1 MYQLLL
7 PWLEQ
12 AFVLSGGVPNV
23 NCPEMLERSGL
34 LKAFLK
40 EEQKQLQ
47 ALDAL
52 QELTSTMKRPQ
63 SECLSLIYL

>member
-7 PWLEQ
+7 LWCKQ
-12 AFVLSGGVPNV
+12 AFVVSGGVPKV

-40 EEQKQLQ
+40 EEQEQLQ

-52 QELTSTMKRPQ
+52 QELTGTMKCPQ
-63 SECLSLIYL
+63 SECLSFIYL